1 MARLSASG
9 IPPPAETPTAMPS
22 GMLWAMMA
30 NTNSQIRGGITGCS
44 TVPTSISGDA
54 PDTLRSTRNSPNA
67 PSMMPKLIRPLAA
80 QGVSPR
86 FSAAVIPGTI
96 SENAVAASIT
106 PAPKPSSVS
115 LTVWGMRRITNT
127 GTAPK
132 AVPRA
137 QIAPPCSA
145 RISFGSRSSQTSPW
159 APNKVMPASSNS
171 DPNAQRNIRPLPTAS
186 ISVPIISLGRFL

>member
-1 MARLSASG
+1 
-9 IPPPAETPTAMPS
+9 
-22 GMLWAMMA
+22 MMA

-54 PDTLRSTRNSPNA
+54 PDTLRSTRYSPNA

-86 FSAAVIPGTI
+86 FSAAAIPGTI

-115 LTVWGMRRITNT
+115 LTAWGICRITNT
-127 GTAPK
+127 GTAPN
-132 AVPRA
+132 AVPSA
-137 QIAPPCSA
+137 QIAPPCNA
-145 RISFGSRSSQTSPW
+145 RNSFGSRSSHASPW
-159 APNKVMPASSNS
+159 ATNNVMPANSNS
-171 DPNAQRNIRPLPTAS
+171 DPIA
-186 ISVPIISLGRFL
+186 